1 MIKLSYSKKTQALID
16 KLCRIA
22 ERQDFK
28 LNKEKSQELILKT
41 YDLFDL
47 KRPSKVVWHND
58 VDEICASSA
67 YRAFRAFSASS
78 ASSAYSASR
87 AFRASDID
95 FDWSVLVF
103 EYIQNPE
110 GNKPT
115 KDDYNY
121 LKYSELLIGAKELG
135 VGYFCDWDD
144 TLHLVPCPIIT
155 CDDRQRY
162 HSVEKSAIY
171 WKGGEEIYYIHGVNF
186 EKKLW
191 QEVVS
196 GKMPVEKILSIEN
209 TEQRRVAYEI
219 MDKSRMKELKDYK
232 VLDEVKDD
240 GYGYPMKVVEFKV
253 RQFDESLRYLNC
265 HCSTTGREYFIET
278 RQTKCEIAKAK
289 SFGFDS
295 IIFSKEL

>member
-1 MIKLSYSKKTQALID
+1 MRNSVSWTSLCYDADNASWYDFWLRTKVIKPFEKLEKYLGFLRSGAFYCLFFDKKAFVMSCPSRVGQD
-16 KLCRIA
+16 
-22 ERQDFK
+22 ER
-28 LNKEKSQELILKT
+28 
-41 YDLFDL
+41 
-47 KRPSKVVWHND
+47 KR
-58 VDEICASSA
+58 
-67 YRAFRAFSASS
+67 
-78 ASSAYSASR
+78 
-87 AFRASDID
+87 
-95 FDWSVLVF
+95 L
-103 EYIQNPE
+103 
-110 GNKPT
+110 
-115 KDDYNY
+115 
-121 LKYSELLIGAKELG
+121 
-135 VGYFCDWDD
+135 
-144 TLHLVPCPIIT
+144 
-155 CDDRQRY
+155 
-162 HSVEKSAIY
+162 HSVIGPALAFKD
-171 WKGGEEIYYIHGVNF
+171 GTEIYKIHGIDF

-278 RQTKCEIAKAK
+278 RQTECWSAKAK
-289 SFGFDS
+289 SFGSDS